1 MDIKL
6 RSAQM
11 LLDHVDQSGREKFQR
26 RAIVRYLD
34 VTAERVKEPE
44 CRVCSVIEA
53 LLCAIGKH
61 VRDQTV
67 ANVISECAKNVT
79 RFEPATGCQGQAF
92 EADHRVA
99 PAIGEP
105 MITGDNGAHLISS
118 GMRARGFF
126 ETASGRD
133 DKLIGRKS

>member
-1 MDIKL
+1 CALREETVGWIDMDIKL

-26 RAIVRYLD
+26 RAIIRYLD

-79 RFEPATGCQGQAF
+79 RFEPATGCQGHAL
-92 EADHRVA
+92 EADHGVV
-99 PAIGEP
+99 PPIGEQV
-105 MITGDNGAHLISS
+105 ITADNGPHLIYTD
-118 GMRARGFF
+118 MR
-126 ETASGRD
+126 
-133 DKLIGRKS
+133 